1 MKKLI
6 KADLSKVLELTA
18 AYQPINCD
26 SLKAELEI
34 LAQNGYSD
42 DLFLARKDR
51 FRLMALSEVYTAG
64 SDANGLLAMFELQ
77 TCWPVLTLLLHVEYT
92 ESGVHRGSVVLM
104 DYSELVRDVA
114 LFDRLPNTQRERHIK
129 QMISRCLRYAPQCTM
144 MELIEYLKTGRCD

>member
-1 MKKLI
+1 M
-6 KADLSKVLELTA
+6 ELTA
-18 AYQPINCD
+18 AHQPIDRD

-34 LAQNGYSD
+34 LEQSRYNDY
-42 DLFLARKDR
+42 LFMARKDR

-64 SDANGLLAMFELQ
+64 SDANGFLALFEVQ
-77 TCWPVLTLLLHVEYT
+77 TCWPVLMLLLHVEYT
-92 ESGVHRGSVVLM
+92 ESGVHRGSAVLM

>member
-51 FRLMALSEVYTAG
+51 FRLMALSEVYTVG
-64 SDANGLLAMFELQ
+64 SDANRL
-77 TCWPVLTLLLHVEYT
+77 
-92 ESGVHRGSVVLM
+92 
-104 DYSELVRDVA
+104 RDVV

-144 MELIEYLKTGRCD
+144 MELIEYLKTGRCN